1 MRQPAL
7 VLRELERIA
16 RQTLTGCPHGTYGE
30 LMERLEAMRDLRHRA
45 GHFEAIAGRALELLK
60 SGEWQEPGG
69 GPCGGAIICG
79 YGAQDENATLDEAR
93 QRGHRDCGA

>member
-7 VLRELERIA
+7 VPRELERIA

-45 GHFEAIAGRALELLK
+45 GHFEAIARRALELLE
-60 SGEWQEPGG
+60 SGEWQEPE
-69 GPCGGAIICG
+69 GPLRRR
-79 YGAQDENATLDEAR
+79 NHLR
-93 QRGHRDCGA
+93 VRGSR